1 MGLKLEVGKYYRGV
15 DGNKYGPM
23 ECLGL
28 SEHPWN
34 EAGSVSYHVWR
45 CDGTS
50 KWQGDPTLIAEWP
63 SDDAPTGPVRTVTR
77 KEIVP
82 GLYLDGT
89 LIVSDAG
96 FGRLQFAIC
105 TTDPE
110 SFDKAMDML
119 RDIRDALEDNHAD
132 RP

>member
-23 ECLGL
+23 ECVR
-28 SEHPWN
+28 STEHPWN
-34 EAGSVSYHVWR
+34 EAGSVSCHVWR

-63 SDDAPTGPVRTVTR
+63 ADDAPTGPVRTVTR
-77 KEIVP
+77 KEIKN
-82 GLYLDGT
+82 GIYLDGA

-110 SFDKAMDML
+110 TFDKAMDML
-119 RDIRDALEDNHAD
+119 RDIRDALEDN
-132 RP
+132 